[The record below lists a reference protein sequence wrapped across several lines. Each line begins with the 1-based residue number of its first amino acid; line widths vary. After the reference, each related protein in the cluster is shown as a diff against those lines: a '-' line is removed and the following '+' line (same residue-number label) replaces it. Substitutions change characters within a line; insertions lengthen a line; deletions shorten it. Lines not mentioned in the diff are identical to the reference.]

1 MRKWRVDRISVFF
14 FVVVLLYL
22 WDLIYFTGITDPAH
36 LPHPFRLFRLF
47 GDSDLFRSFRSVLR
61 QMIFLSLPGSVIG
74 IAVGHRALRNRRVTD
89 VLLQFL
95 RFAVWL
101 PFLLLITLPS
111 ETTVWAVAAA
121 VLFSCYNYL
130 VARALLNCRGRDVI
144 NHVGRETILQLFFFF
159 MLAQLLVFTFWE
171 SLNIGLQMLA
181 MVAIFVAIV
190 NWVFHSN
197 FEASARAREIV
208 LEKQL
213 ERANRSSLIAL
224 IVIVIVCLLLWQAFS
239 SLWFYGYSVSPIAP
253 VSPLGAFKAMRN
265 LFAGGEI
272 WLDIRVSFI
281 QEIFFGFVVC
291 SLIALVVAT
300 LCICKLLRFVL
311 SFFLSFA
318 VVPSMLIAYSLA
330 FTFLL
335 PLHSTIGVW
344 PIRVAVALFTF
355 YPFFQS
361 WCAFRN
367 QGRTF
372 RILLAL
378 DDALP
383 FAFVAM
389 IYGEGL
395 ASTAGLGF
403 EMIVAIATYQWDK
416 AIAVFLITVGL
427 LACLSSCLRGIAWR
441 FYTPAPTANAIP
453 AQAA

>member
-1 MRKWRVDRISVFF
+1 MRKWRFDRTTIFLAV
-14 FVVVLLYL
+14 VVVLYF
-22 WDLIYFTGITDPAH
+22 WDLVYFLGITDPEH
-36 LPHPFRLFRLF
+36 LPHPFRIFRLTVDSELFRI
-47 GDSDLFRSFRSVLR
+47 FRSVLR

-74 IAVGHRALRNRRVTD
+74 IAVAHGVLRNRRVTD

-111 ETTVWAVAAA
+111 EMIVWAVAAA

-159 MLAQLLVFTFWE
+159 MLAQLLLFTFWE

-197 FEASARAREIV
+197 FEASAHAREIV

-239 SLWFYGYSVSPIAP
+239 SLWFYGHSVSPIAP

-265 LFAGGEI
+265 MFESGEI
-272 WLDIRVSFI
+272 WLDVKVSVLLEMFL
-281 QEIFFGFVVC
+281 GLVACCLMAFVVAAIC
-291 SLIALVVAT
+291 ISKPLRSAL
-300 LCICKLLRFVL
+300 F
-311 SFFLSFA
+311 FFLSFA
-318 VVPSMLIAYSLA
+318 VVPTMLTAYSLA

-344 PIRVAVALFTF
+344 QTRVVVAFFTF

-389 IYGEGL
+389 IYGERI
-395 ASTAGLGF
+395 ATAGLGF

-427 LACLSSCLRGIAWR
+427 LVCLSSCLRWIARR
-441 FYTPAPTANAIP
+441 FYTPAPAANAIP
-453 AQAA
+453 AQAT